1 MRTGKYSFTKK
12 HWAGYIDRLLHG
24 RRSVTAAL
32 QGLQGSRPPIFDLQG
47 SSCVDDPPIFWQVFY
62 FFPSA
67 ELLTT
72 ASIDLAAIDHDR
84 TPLTAYGA
92 SILAS
97 LALDLRPP
105 TFQWCWRPC
114 SGGSARHSVAML
126 MQEAEHRLV
135 FVCLTYFFYFLSF
148 TYTSLSA
155 VTWRQS
161 GRFQI
166 HVVNARRRD
175 IFIHL
180 FIITDKGPEGH

>member
-24 RRSVTAAL
+24 RRSVAAAL

-67 ELLTT
+67 ELLNT
-72 ASIDLAAIDHDR
+72 ASIDLAAIDHDP
-84 TPLTAYGA
+84 TPSLPTAPRFSRLWRSTCDPQRSSGVDA
-92 SILAS
+92 HA
-97 LALDLRPP
+97 AAVQLDDQWQCYVGSWTQTCLRMPY
-105 TFQWCWRPC
+105 
-114 SGGSARHSVAML
+114 L
-126 MQEAEHRLV
+126 L
-135 FVCLTYFFYFLSF
+135 FYFLSF

-155 VTWRQS
+155 VTCRQS

-166 HVVNARRRD
+166 HIVNARRRD